1 MSLVISKVQDANVY
15 INGTSTHGQASEV
28 SLPEIQFSKS
38 EYKALGLIGSLKFF
52 NGVDAL
58 EATIKWNYP
67 DNDVQ
72 VACANPRK
80 AIELMVR
87 SNKTVY
93 TNGDVTDEQ
102 PVVVYLRGTS
112 NNHGLGAFKAKEDTD
127 LSTKFDISYIK
138 EEVNGRA
145 IVELDIINN
154 IFRIDGVDQLAAYKQ
169 NLGI

>member
-1 MSLVISKVQDANVY
+1 
-15 INGTSTHGQASEV
+15 V